1 MLSFKEKGIAIFNIA
16 DIEVNGNNPW
26 DIQVHN
32 DEFYERVFRG
42 GSLAFGESY
51 VDGWW
56 SVEKLDEF
64 FTKIFDNSLEE
75 KIKTYRLLLYYLKSI
90 LRNPQKGKGVLK
102 VAEVHYNAGNDL
114 YTCMLDERMVYT
126 CGYWNQYKNL
136 PSAKNL
142 DEAQE
147 HKLDM
152 ICQKIGLKKGDKVL
166 DIGCGWGSFTHYA
179 AEKYGAKCVGIT
191 ISKEQLKYA
200 NETKGD
206 LPIEYR
212 LEDYRDIDEK
222 FDYIVSIGM
231 FEHVGYKNYKTY
243 MKSVY
248 KNLKEDGLFLLQ
260 TIGTNI
266 SVKYTDPWINK
277 YIFPNSMLPSAT
289 QITKSIEN
297 LFLIEDWHNYGVQY
311 DYTLMQWYKN
321 FKKAWP
327 KMKDKYDERFYKMW
341 EYYLLS
347 SAGTFRSRRSQ
358 LWQIV
363 LSKQGNNIVY
373 KD

>member
-1 MLSFKEKGIAIFNIA
+1 MLSFKEKGIAILNKAGIK
-16 DIEVNGNNPW
+16 VNGNNPW

-32 DEFYERVFRG
+32 EKLYERVFRG

-51 VDGWW
+51 MDGWW
-56 SVEKLDEF
+56 SVESLDQF
-64 FTKIFDNSLEE
+64 FTKIFNNSLENN
-75 KIKTYRLLLYYLKSI
+75 IKTYRLFLYHLKSI
-90 LRNPQKGKGVLK
+90 LLNPQKGKGSMK
-102 VAEVHYNAGNDL
+102 VAEVHYNIGNDL
-114 YTCMLDERMVYT
+114 YSCMLDKRMVYT
-126 CGYWNQYKNL
+126 CGYWDKYKNL
-136 PSAKNL
+136 PPARNL

-152 ICQKIGLKKGDKVL
+152 VCQKIGLKKGDKVL

-200 NETKGD
+200 NKMKGD

-222 FDYIVSIGM
+222 FDCIVSLGM

-243 MKSVY
+243 MKTMY

-260 TIGTNI
+260 TIGSNV
-266 SVKYTDPWINK
+266 SVKHTDPWINK

-297 LFLIEDWHNYGVQY
+297 LFSIEDWHNYGVQY
-311 DYTLMQWYKN
+311 DYTIMQWYKN
-321 FKKAWP
+321 FKKSWP
-327 KMKDKYDERFYKMW
+327 QMKDKYDEQFYKMW

-347 SAGTFRSRRSQ
+347 SAATFRSKRSK

-363 LSKQGNNIVY
+363 LSKQGI
-373 KD
+373 